1 MLPPPGLLADAVQRT
16 GSQVVA
22 QFAGYR
28 DPTSLCRVLV
38 RRPRCVR
45 CFAASNLKNSMLFL
59 LNARV
64 TFTPSSRKAN
74 SAGDGRKS
82 CTTLTLPNGSS
93 VYLILAFIDCPSSA
107 PISGAD
113 DAHWPRGHIGSM

>member
-38 RRPRCVR
+38 LPVAPTGCDKNPAVLLQLMKKALSGDP
-45 CFAASNLKNSMLFL
+45 AAIKTMVELMKASDPSKDEPQSGGL
-59 LNARV
+59 
-64 TFTPSSRKAN
+64 TF
-74 SAGDGRKS
+74 
-82 CTTLTLPNGSS
+82 
-93 VYLILAFIDCPSSA
+93 IIEE
-107 PISGAD
+107 
-113 DAHWPRGHIGSM
+113 